1 MRLSEYCD
9 ENENRW
15 INVERKNA
23 DKLITYLNGKVD
35 VNLYEVAKTDDNLEV
50 YNRLKVWLL
59 NYYKEDLMEGLKNTG
74 IPYED
79 FQRRLIYSLAL
90 SVTRNSPN
98 IDVLIHTFKKNNI
111 IKDVVIDDEGNYKI
125 LTENF
130 GDISFSKA
138 DKYFEDDKETL
149 DYINN
154 YGANLKSGCHDISF
168 YLMKKYKGYKAVTS
182 ICDSSLDKKYY
193 HSFIVNGDEVIDG
206 TSNMVMKKD
215 DYYKLNNVKE
225 LSVLDYSEY
234 LNKKDES
241 VVYDESKTL
250 FELLRIGAYNQYNES
265 HKKEIDLDERN

>member
-50 YNRLKVWLL
+50 YNKLKIWLL
-59 NYYKEDLMEGLKNTG
+59 NYYKEDLAEGLKSIG

-79 FQRRLIYSLAL
+79 FQRRIIYSLAL

-125 LTENF
+125 LTDNF

-168 YLMKKYKGYKAVTS
+168 YLMKKYKDYKAVTS
-182 ICDSSLDKKYY
+182 ICDTSLDKKYY

-215 DYYKLNNVKE
+215 DYYRLNNVKE

-250 FELLRIGAYNQYNES
+250 FELLRIGVYNHYNES
-265 HKKEIDLDERN
+265 HKKEIDLDERK